1 MSPVTLTATAAY
13 PYVDGD
19 RAALALRGELRR
31 QAAVYGMFA
40 DWSTMTSRGATGGA
54 RGRRLYHPPADHDRA
69 TSGLCLR
76 PSAPPHE
83 KTARWGWQRA

>member
-31 QAAVYGMFA
+31 QAAAKGMIA
-40 DWSTMTSRGATGGA
+40 DWSTLAVEGPQEAPGAHGRTWYEWTGTVEA
-54 RGRRLYHPPADHDRA
+54 E
-69 TSGLCLR
+69 T
-76 PSAPPHE
+76 
-83 KTARWGWQRA
+83 